1 MPDASADFVR
11 RLARF
16 FLVGVSATA
25 IHIAALYAF
34 TEFLEV
40 WYVLSSAVAFL
51 IALAFNFTAQ
61 KYWVFKSS
69 DRRAIPLQLSLHA
82 LVNIFNLIVN
92 AILIYVFVEYFHL
105 WYILAQLVTSA
116 GIAAESFIA
125 YRIIFR

>member
-51 IALAFNFTAQ
+51 M
-61 KYWVFKSS
+61 
-69 DRRAIPLQLSLHA
+69 
-82 LVNIFNLIVN
+82 
-92 AILIYVFVEYFHL
+92 
-105 WYILAQLVTSA
+105 AQLVTSA

-125 YRIIFR
+125 YRIICR